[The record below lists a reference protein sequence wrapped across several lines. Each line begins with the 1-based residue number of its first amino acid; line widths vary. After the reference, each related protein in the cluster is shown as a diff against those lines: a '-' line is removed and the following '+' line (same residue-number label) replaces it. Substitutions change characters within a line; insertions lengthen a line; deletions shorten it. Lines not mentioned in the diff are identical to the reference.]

1 MTSRPGESLSIVV
14 ADANALLAILT
25 GLAASKALATP
36 VRLHT
41 ARFTWDEA
49 MHYLPSF
56 VTRYGVD
63 PEIMKE
69 RSEQLDIRIWEKPS
83 YRAQMVKAAVFMK
96 DPDDVELAALALHLK
111 APVWSN
117 DNHFKDFPTGR
128 YTTAEIL
135 KKLGF

>member
-1 MTSRPGESLSIVV
+1 MTSRAGESLVVVV
-14 ADANALLAILT
+14 ADANALLAILM
-25 GLAASKALATP
+25 GHAASKVLATP
-36 VRLHT
+36 ARLHT
-41 ARFTWDEA
+41 ARFTWNEA
-49 MHYLPSF
+49 MEYLPSF

-69 RSEQLDIRIWEKPS
+69 RSEQLDIRIWEKTS
-83 YRAQMVKAAVFMK
+83 YRAQMAEAAVFMK

-117 DNHFKDFPTGR
+117 DNHFKGFPTGR

>member
-1 MTSRPGESLSIVV
+1 MTSRAGESLAVVV

-25 GLAASKALATP
+25 GLASSKVLATP
-36 VRLHT
+36 VKLHT
-41 ARFTWDEA
+41 ARFTWNEA
-49 MHYLPSF
+49 MEYLPSF
-56 VTRYGVD
+56 VVRYGVD
-63 PEIMKE
+63 LEIMME
-69 RSEQLDIRIWEKPS
+69 CSEQLDIRIWEKPA
-83 YRAQMVKAAVFMK
+83 YRGQMAEAAAFMK

-117 DNHFKDFPTGR
+117 DNHFKGFPTGR